1 VTGRR
6 TRIAIFSVSAGAGH
20 VRAAQAIE
28 AAAHDMFPDVEATH
42 VDVMSLVSRAF
53 RKTYADGYL
62 QVVGRGPAL
71 WGYLYT
77 MTDRAATESRLNRVR
92 QAIERL
98 STRRFAARLRELDPD
113 VVICTHF
120 LPAQLLSRMLR
131 KGTFDRPVWVQV
143 TDFDFH
149 ASWIHERMT
158 GYLAADE
165 GIARRM
171 AERGIPPDAI
181 RVTGIPVMP
190 AFGKARARET
200 SAAELG
206 LDPAR
211 PTVLLMAGSAGVTAI
226 SSLVDRMLA
235 LDGSLQVIALAGR
248 RAPLLDDLRRRAVG
262 AGGRL
267 VPIGFT
273 TTIERVMAAADIAV
287 TKPGGLTTSECLA
300 MGLPMIV
307 VSPIRGQEERNAAF
321 LLANGAALRADSAE
335 DLAAHVTRLLA
346 DPAKLAELA
355 ANARRLGRP
364 DAARCV
370 LEAVL
375 GRDQ

>member
-1 VTGRR
+1 
-6 TRIAIFSVSAGAGH
+6 
-20 VRAAQAIE
+20 
-28 AAAHDMFPDVEATH
+28 
-42 VDVMSLVSRAF
+42 
-53 RKTYADGYL
+53 
-62 QVVGRGPAL
+62 
-71 WGYLYT
+71 
-77 MTDRAATESRLNRVR
+77 
-92 QAIERL
+92 
-98 STRRFAARLRELDPD
+98 
-113 VVICTHF
+113 
-120 LPAQLLSRMLR
+120 
-131 KGTFDRPVWVQV
+131 
-143 TDFDFH
+143 
-149 ASWIHERMT
+149 MT
-158 GYLAADE
+158 GYLAADG

-226 SSLVDRMLA
+226 SSLVDRILA
-235 LDGSLQVIALAGR
+235 LDGTLQVIALAGR

-307 VSPIRGQEERNAAF
+307 VSPIPGQEERNAAF

-335 DLAAHVTRLLA
+335 DLAAHVARLLA

-364 DAARCV
+364 DAAQCV

-375 GRDQ
+375 DRDQ

>member
-1 VTGRR
+1 MTARK

-28 AAAHDMFPDVEATH
+28 AAAGALFPNVEATH

-77 MTDRAATESRLNRVR
+77 RTDRVATESTVNRLRET
-92 QAIERL
+92 IERL
-98 STRRFAARLRELDPD
+98 NTRRFAAKLRELDPD

-120 LPAQLLSRMLR
+120 LPAQLLSRMIR
-131 KGTFDRPVWVQV
+131 KGTFDKPVWVQV

-158 GYLAADE
+158 GYLAADD
-165 GIARRM
+165 GIGRRM
-171 AERGIPPDAI
+171 AERGIPQDEI

-190 AFGKARARET
+190 VFGEAWSRET
-200 SAAELG
+200 CAAELG
-206 LDPAR
+206 IDPSR
-211 PTVLLMAGSAGVTAI
+211 RTVLLLAGSAGVTAI
-226 SSLVDRMLA
+226 GALVDRLLP
-235 LDGSLQVIALAGR
+235 LDERLQVVAVTGRNTAL
-248 RAPLLDDLRRRAVG
+248 LEDLRRRAAAVP
-262 AGGRL
+262 GRL
-267 VPIGFT
+267 FPVGFT
-273 TTIERVMAAADIAV
+273 TTIERVMACADVAV

-307 VSPIRGQEERNAAF
+307 VSPIPGQEERNAEY
-321 LLANGAALRADSAE
+321 LVANGAGLRAGSPDE
-335 DLAAHVTRLLA
+335 LAAQVAGLLA
-346 DPAKLAELA
+346 EPERLESLA
-355 ANARRLGRP
+355 ANARRLGHP
-364 DAARCV
+364 DAARRV

-375 GRDQ
+375 ARR

>member
-1 VTGRR
+1 
-6 TRIAIFSVSAGAGH
+6 
-20 VRAAQAIE
+20 
-28 AAAHDMFPDVEATH
+28 
-42 VDVMSLVSRAF
+42 
-53 RKTYADGYL
+53 
-62 QVVGRGPAL
+62 
-71 WGYLYT
+71 
-77 MTDRAATESRLNRVR
+77 
-92 QAIERL
+92 
-98 STRRFAARLRELDPD
+98 
-113 VVICTHF
+113 
-120 LPAQLLSRMLR
+120 
-131 KGTFDRPVWVQV
+131 
-143 TDFDFH
+143 
-149 ASWIHERMT
+149 MT
-158 GYLAADE
+158 GYLAADG

-190 AFGKARARET
+190 AFGEARSREA